1 MASIATR
8 DAYGEALAELG
19 AVNENIV
26 VLEADLSKSTKTSDF
41 KKVYPERFFN
51 MGIAEQNMIGT
62 AAGFAAAGKTPFAST
77 FAVFA
82 AGRAYDQIRNSI
94 AYPNLNVK
102 IAATHAGLTVGED
115 GGSHQMLEDIALMR
129 ALPNMTVIVPADG
142 IETKQVI
149 KAAAELEGPVY
160 IRLGRPKVPV
170 LFGDDYK
177 FEIGKGVVLKEGT
190 DVTLIGTGI
199 MVSKAMEAAE
209 LLAAEGISAAVVNIS
224 TIKPLDAELI
234 IAQAQKTGAVV
245 TCEEHTICGGLG
257 SAVAEVLVENC
268 PVPMARVGVEDKF
281 GESGLPDELLEKY
294 YNLLAT
300 FCRQKVAQKPHGD
313 KFSGSSLIVG
323 KTDASALLLREK
335 VSVF

>member
-41 KKVYPERFFN
+41 KKVYPERHFN
-51 MGIAEQNMIGT
+51 MGIAEQNMLGV
-62 AAGFAAAGKTPFAST
+62 AAGFAAAGKVPFASS

-82 AGRAYDQIRNSI
+82 TGRAYDQIRNSI

-142 IETKQVI
+142 IETKQAV
-149 KAAAELEGPVY
+149 KAAAEYEGPVY
-160 IRLGRPKVPV
+160 IRMGRPKVPV

-190 DVTLIGTGI
+190 DVTLVGTGI
-199 MVSKAMEAAE
+199 MVSKAVEAAE

-234 IAQAQKTGAVV
+234 IAQAQKTGAIV
-245 TCEEHTICGGLG
+245 TCEEHNIYGGLG

-268 PVPMARVGVEDKF
+268 PVPMTRVGVADQF
-281 GESGLPDELLEKY
+281 GESGLPDELLEKHGLTAA
-294 YNLLAT
+294 NIA
-300 FCRQKVAQKPHGD
+300 AQA
-313 KFSGSSLIVG
+313 
-323 KTDASALLLREK
+323 KTVIARK
-335 VSVF
+335 